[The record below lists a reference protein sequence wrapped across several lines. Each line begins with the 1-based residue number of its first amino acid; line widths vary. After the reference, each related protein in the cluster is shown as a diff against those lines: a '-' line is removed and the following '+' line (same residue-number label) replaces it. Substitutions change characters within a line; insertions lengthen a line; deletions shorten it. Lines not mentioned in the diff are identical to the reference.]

1 MAGRSLVPRPHP
13 QKEGKGSGELGLNY
27 RFSIYGM
34 HQQSHAKLGSDWSLW
49 HVIVGGKAN
58 LEPDW
63 SVKLNSLYC
72 YTVMLHSCGKF
83 AMWLSRA
90 AISLA
95 RGNSSAQVQGFCPSS
110 PDPFPP
116 WRWDLGTRRG
126 WSNFLDY
133 VIPIAS
139 MLSTTWPIWLWKL
152 YCTIKFTCIFVIEV
166 STFVTFEVESW
177 SQTPMCA
184 VCWQPFTTRITTH
197 PLGDMV

>member
-1 MAGRSLVPRPHP
+1 
-13 QKEGKGSGELGLNY
+13 
-27 RFSIYGM
+27 M

-49 HVIVGGKAN
+49 HVIAGGKAN

-95 RGNSSAQVQGFCPSS
+95 RGNSSAQAQGFCPSS

-116 WRWDLGTRRG
+116 WRWGLGTRRG

-166 STFVTFEVESW
+166 SRFVTFHVSR
-177 SQTPMCA
+177 SRVGLRLQCA
-184 VCWQPFTTRITTH
+184 QYVDNLLPHALPRIH
-197 PLGDMV
+197 WGIWYSVSLLHLQ